1 MKKFGRIFGV
11 AALAVA
17 TLTAG
22 VVGLSGCGNKVKVND
37 IEKFVAS
44 ESTVN
49 SMDTGYKLKLQMP
62 GSISAEG
69 VVSLKEDN
77 KVDFALVVDLS
88 EVEVG
93 ATTAEAY
100 LRGNEMFSREGG
112 EGKYIKEI
120 LDVDNP
126 TSEISSD
133 LANLTQLADLTESI
147 QQYLSVVK
155 EMEGQGLK
163 ITKTDKNGVLRYK
176 MTYKDASGNLSFV
189 LEYKD
194 NQLTKFAFNMSALG
208 EKIVMEFELFSGEI
222 EFPADLDTNF
232 ELSEEGEE
240 GGEVVGG
247 QEEGQLAA

>member
-1 MKKFGRIFGV
+1 MKKFGKIFGV

-17 TLTAG
+17 TLSAG
-22 VVGLSGCGNKVKVND
+22 VVGLSGCGNKVKVNE

-62 GSISAEG
+62 ESISAEG

-77 KVDFALVVDLS
+77 KVDFALVVNVPATATTS
-88 EVEVG
+88 

-112 EGKYIKEI
+112 EGKYTKEI

-126 TSEISSD
+126 TSDISAD

-147 QQYLSVVK
+147 QQYLSIVK
-155 EMEGQGLK
+155 QMEGQGLK

-176 MTYKDASGNLSFV
+176 MTYKDTSGNLSFV

-194 NQLTKFAFNMSALG
+194 NQLTKFAFNMNALG
-208 EKIVMEFELFSGEI
+208 EKIVMEFERFSGEI

-232 ELSEEGEE
+232 EIPEEGEE
-240 GGEVVGG
+240 GGVVVGG
-247 QEEGQLAA
+247 QEGQLAA